1 MDQVI
6 FEEFK
11 GTGNLEITLDR
22 NLANLR
28 VFPAINITESGTRKE
43 EKLLPEKELAA
54 SRTLRRHLLDMP
66 GPQGMKTLLDV
77 LSKYKTNAELFNTIR
92 T

>member
-1 MDQVI
+1 M
-6 FEEFK
+6 
-11 GTGNLEITLDR
+11 EITLDR

-28 VFPAINITESGTRKE
+28 IFPSINITESGTRKE

-54 SRTLRRHLLDMP
+54 SRTLRRHLLNMP
-66 GPQGMKTLLDV
+66 PAQSLKTLLDV
-77 LSKYKTNAELFNTIR
+77 MTKYPTNAELYNTIR